1 MSDQTFVIV
10 ISIIARLAIVAIFS
24 YVVFWLGFS
33 GWWFLLCLLI
43 CDGLTEKQ
51 NQSHSSSNSST

>member
-24 YVVFWLGFS
+24 YVVLARV
-33 GWWFLLCLLI
+33 
-43 CDGLTEKQ
+43 
-51 NQSHSSSNSST
+51 